1 MTPWHDRRRFT
12 GFLPHPGDE
21 LLALVRRVK
30 APPPAPGDRSVEEAL
45 LAELEALRVS
55 RPERVKLFHMY
66 VGRYG
71 ELLEQLRSRD
81 VQRPER

>member
-30 APPPAPGDRSVEEAL
+30 APGDRSVKEAL

-55 RPERVKLFHMY
+55 RPERVKLFHMH

-71 ELLEQLRSRD
+71 ELLEQLRSRNR
-81 VQRPER
+81 QRPEH